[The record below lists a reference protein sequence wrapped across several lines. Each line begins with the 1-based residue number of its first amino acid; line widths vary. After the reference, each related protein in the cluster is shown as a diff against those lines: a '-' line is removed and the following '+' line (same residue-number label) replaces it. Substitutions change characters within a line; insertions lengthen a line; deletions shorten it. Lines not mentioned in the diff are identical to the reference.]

1 MSEDQKTDSPT
12 PRRRRWPT
20 VLLAASLTLNVL
32 ILGVIAGAHFRDDR
46 DQRRSPPPDRAVLRE
61 GGFMPFFEAM
71 PRESRRR
78 MAEAFRD
85 SVPGRGPDRTAL
97 VADFRNFVAALR
109 AEPFERDALNE
120 VLEAQHERVEQR
132 ILTGREIVLD
142 QIAEMTPA
150 ERAAFADAL
159 EERFRKAL
167 SRAPGRSEGG
177 RRGGD

>member
-46 DQRRSPPPDRAVLRE
+46 DQRSPPPDRAVLRE

-120 VLEAQHERVEQR
+120 VLEALRRSCENQR
-132 ILTGREIVLD
+132 PAPCGRAHVPGPSPE
-142 QIAEMTPA
+142 TRRPS
-150 ERAAFADAL
+150 AF
-159 EERFRKAL
+159 
-167 SRAPGRSEGG
+167 G
-177 RRGGD
+177 RRGASLQKTA